1 MSEADERRPA
11 GEGVGPAPAGHAAG
25 TGPVGEPA
33 GPYPYDD
40 LDDEDSLLM
49 PGPQAGWAD
58 PNVPTAPGM
67 SLADRMVAA
76 GEDASGQVPVP
87 PVEQTYDA
95 VPGPQSGMF
104 AAMIIDEPEL
114 PETYV
119 EPAAPMTAGQIPYPP
134 GPMTPHQEVPQPVQG
149 FGAGAYEPA
158 QGVAQPYPVPA
169 QAPGGAVPGTAEAAS
184 GGPGAGAPVP
194 VPPQA
199 VPMVPPPLAP
209 QFVPPGAVVGEYA
222 PASGPAAGA
231 VPVGPG
237 VVGGAVGQAPGGAPV
252 GASGNAEAV
261 PAVSGGRLRQR
272 VRAAQSVE
280 QVPGQP
286 ETVQVP
292 AAPDRPQA
300 QPVVQAQVPEQ
311 PVGGTPVD
319 TPPFPVAAAVPQ
331 RTTLPPRRQRRV
343 GRGPVPQQTGPHSGA
358 HPVGDAVNTGI
369 PAQVPAAQTP
379 LAVPVV
385 PPPVAPRQAASAGA
399 PSVEQGV
406 PVPAEGAVASAAP
419 VEQVEQA
426 VPVESVPP
434 VAPAAPVQGVT
445 APAIP
450 QPLPGVPTQAAPPRF
465 VQAAPDAVASALAEG
480 APAVP
485 PTPTPAPDAIA
496 SVPAEGAPAVALTP
510 TAEPVPASAPTPT
523 PDAGVAAPAVAS
535 PPAGVESPAPEQA
548 PVAQPPAPVVP
559 EGTGGRRRRPE
570 RAAEAAE
577 QGATPAATPIGPV
590 APPEPAAANEVAEA
604 AVAAAPS
611 PAAQPVPAPA
621 GPVATPA
628 EAAAETVVLPAGGV
642 VGEQPAAPVRV
653 PAQES
658 SPAVVPAPDAP
669 APVEQPVESATVV
682 AEAPVA
688 ENVPASDVGREA
700 PVAVPAARAPVES
713 AAPAGPVAEAS
724 VDAPSAPVVA
734 AAAPDAR
741 VVAAADAPVAVA
753 AAPDAQ
759 AAPADVAAAAGVRAV
774 PDSGAVATVP
784 AGSDAQAVPVAG
796 APADV
801 PVPAPVAEAEAAEA
815 AAGVSAVTQAGPEGA
830 EAAAEPA
837 AEGVPADAV
846 AAPVVR
852 APVGAEGAGAPVAAA
867 GSEAGAVAGAVSE
880 AAPGGADAAQ
890 AAPAPEAPASVPV
903 GSDAPA
909 PAPAANVPDVPDVQ
923 AASAVGPEA
932 SGALASAPDVP
943 GGDGAVAPVAASVP
957 ADAAG
962 ADVPAAASGPVEV
975 PAAGVA
981 PVREAGP
988 TTRAIAAELLAEE
1001 VPVEQPPATAP
1012 EPVAEPAEAESGAG
1026 VTPAVPRTSDEGSAM
1041 HGPQVTPTADADRQ
1055 PQPAAAAGTGEIPRI
1070 PPPPAEPVGVVEA
1083 TPQPDAA
1090 GGAEGTPEPATA
1102 GAQASAT
1109 AETVLLP
1116 TTAAEPA
1123 TAQAAQP
1130 AEPVPARAAAT
1141 PVAAEVAEGAEG
1153 AEGAEAEVA
1162 EEEVPEVDRGPAAP
1176 GYDDAA
1182 REAVHRVMRERRD
1195 VRAGFRPDPVP
1206 DDVLVRVLEA
1216 AHAAPSVGYS
1226 QPWDFV
1232 VIRSEETRVTVQELA
1247 QRQREAYATSL
1258 PKARAKQF
1266 LEIKV
1271 EAILE
1276 TPVNIVVTVDATR
1289 GGRHTLGRHTQPQM
1303 GPYSSALAV
1312 ENLWLAAR
1320 AEGLGVGW
1328 VSFFDERELATALG
1342 LPEHIDVVAYLCVG
1356 YVDAFPDEPELAT
1369 SGWARARPLSW
1380 VVHEETYGR
1389 RGLPG
1394 EEPVSLL
1401 DETLQSVRP
1410 LDAKALGA
1418 AWEHQRNMTKPPG
1431 SLGILETIGA
1441 QLSGLAR
1448 TFPPPIPEPA
1458 AVAVFAGDHGVHA
1471 QGVSPWPQE
1480 VTAQMVG
1487 NFLAGGAVVNAF
1499 AKQIGVEVCVVDV
1512 GVATELPDATGLLP
1526 RRIRPGT
1533 ADMTQGPAMTREE
1546 AIAAIEVG
1554 IETARDLVTAG
1565 NRGLLTGDMGIANT
1579 TASAALISVFTGA
1592 DVAEVTGRGTG
1603 IDDATHRR
1611 KIEVVRAALARH
1623 EPDPGDPIGV
1633 LAAIGGLEHAA
1644 IAGYIIGAAALR
1656 VPVVLD
1662 GVIAGAAALVA
1673 QAIAPEAVQACVA
1686 GHRSAEPGHAA
1697 ALAKLS
1703 LRPLVELEMRLGEGT
1718 GAVLALPLVQSAV
1731 RVLHDV
1737 ATFDSAG
1744 VSGKTD

>member
-1 MSEADERRPA
+1 M
-11 GEGVGPAPAGHAAG
+11 
-25 TGPVGEPA
+25 
-33 GPYPYDD
+33 
-40 LDDEDSLLM
+40 
-49 PGPQAGWAD
+49 
-58 PNVPTAPGM
+58 
-67 SLADRMVAA
+67 
-76 GEDASGQVPVP
+76 
-87 PVEQTYDA
+87 
-95 VPGPQSGMF
+95 
-104 AAMIIDEPEL
+104 
-114 PETYV
+114 
-119 EPAAPMTAGQIPYPP
+119 
-134 GPMTPHQEVPQPVQG
+134 
-149 FGAGAYEPA
+149 
-158 QGVAQPYPVPA
+158 
-169 QAPGGAVPGTAEAAS
+169 
-184 GGPGAGAPVP
+184 
-194 VPPQA
+194 
-199 VPMVPPPLAP
+199 
-209 QFVPPGAVVGEYA
+209 
-222 PASGPAAGA
+222 
-231 VPVGPG
+231 
-237 VVGGAVGQAPGGAPV
+237 
-252 GASGNAEAV
+252 
-261 PAVSGGRLRQR
+261 
-272 VRAAQSVE
+272 
-280 QVPGQP
+280 
-286 ETVQVP
+286 
-292 AAPDRPQA
+292 
-300 QPVVQAQVPEQ
+300 
-311 PVGGTPVD
+311 
-319 TPPFPVAAAVPQ
+319 
-331 RTTLPPRRQRRV
+331 
-343 GRGPVPQQTGPHSGA
+343 GRGPVPQQAGPHSGA

-369 PAQVPAAQTP
+369 PAQGSAARTP

-385 PPPVAPRQAASAGA
+385 PPPVAPQQAAAAGT
-399 PSVEQGV
+399 PPVEQGA
-406 PVPAEGAVASAAP
+406 PVAAEAAAASAAP
-419 VEQVEQA
+419 VERVE
-426 VPVESVPP
+426 
-434 VAPAAPVQGVT
+434 PAAPVQGVT

-450 QPLPGVPTQAAPPRF
+450 QPLPGVPTQAVPPRF
-465 VQAAPDAVASALAEG
+465 VQAAPDAVAS
-480 APAVP
+480 
-485 PTPTPAPDAIA
+485 
-496 SVPAEGAPAVALTP
+496 VPAEAAAAVAPTP
-510 TAEPVPASAPTPT
+510 TAEPVAVPAVTPT
-523 PDAGVAAPAVAS
+523 PDAGVASPA
-535 PPAGVESPAPEQA
+535 AGVEPPAPEQA
-548 PVAQPPAPVVP
+548 AIAQPVAPVVP

-570 RAAEAAE
+570 RAAEAE
-577 QGATPAATPIGPV
+577 QGETPAAATPIGPV
-590 APPEPAAANEVAEA
+590 APPEPAAVNEGP

-611 PAAQPVPAPA
+611 PDEAVAVAAQPVSALA
-621 GPVATPA
+621 GPAVAPA
-628 EAAAETVVLPAGGV
+628 EAALAETVVLPAGGV
-642 VGEQPAAPVRV
+642 VGGQPAAAPPVPV

-658 SPAVVPAPDAP
+658 SPAVVPTPDVSV
-669 APVEQPVESATVV
+669 PVEQPAEPATGVV
-682 AEAPVA
+682 QAPIV
-688 ENVPASDVGREA
+688 ENVPASEVVQAA
-700 PVAVPAARAPVES
+700 PAAVPAASAPVES
-713 AAPAGPVAEAS
+713 AAPAGPVAEA
-724 VDAPSAPVVA
+724 VADAPGAPVVA
-734 AAAPDAR
+734 VAAPDAR
-741 VVAAADAPVAVA
+741 VVAAADAPATVVPATVPAGSEAPVAVA
-753 AAPDAQ
+753 AGTAEAQ
-759 AAPADVAAAAGVRAV
+759 AV

-784 AGSDAQAVPVAG
+784 AGPDAQAVPVAE

-801 PVPAPVAEAEAAEA
+801 PVSAPVAEAEVVEASASVSAVPQAGPAGAEA
-815 AAGVSAVTQAGPEGA
+815 AAG
-830 EAAAEPA
+830 PA
-837 AEGVPADAV
+837 AGNAAVDAA
-846 AAPVVR
+846 AAPVVQ
-852 APVGAEGAGAPVAAA
+852 ASVGADGAAAPVAAA
-867 GSEAGAVAGAVSE
+867 VAEV
-880 AAPGGADAAQ
+880 APVGADAAQ
-890 AAPAPEAPASVPV
+890 AVPAPEVPASAPV
-903 GSDAPA
+903 GSEVPA
-909 PAPAANVPDVPDVQ
+909 PVANVPDAQ

-932 SGALASAPDVP
+932 SGGPASASDVP
-943 GGDGAVAPVAASVP
+943 GADGAAAPVAANVP
-957 ADAAG
+957 AETAG
-962 ADVPAAASGPVEV
+962 ADAPAAAEVPVEP
-975 PAAGVA
+975 PAAA
-981 PVREAGP
+981 PVRAAGP

-1001 VPVEQPPATAP
+1001 VPVEQPPAPAP
-1012 EPVAEPAEAESGAG
+1012 EPVAGPAEADSGAG
-1026 VTPAVPRTSDEGSAM
+1026 VTPAAPRTSDEGTAM
-1041 HGPQVTPTADADRQ
+1041 HGPQVTPTAEAEQQ
-1055 PQPAAAAGTGEIPRI
+1055 PQSATAAGTGEIPRI
-1070 PPPPAEPVGVVEA
+1070 PPPPAEPVGVVADGAVDAPEA
-1083 TPQPDAA
+1083 APRPDVA
-1090 GGAEGTPEPATA
+1090 GGAEGAPEPVSA
-1102 GAQASAT
+1102 GEQASAT

-1116 TTAAEPA
+1116 TTPAEPA
-1123 TAQAAQP
+1123 TAEAAQP
-1130 AEPVPARAAAT
+1130 AAPVPAQAAAT
-1141 PVAAEVAEGAEG
+1141 PVAAEGAQGTEGAEG
-1153 AEGAEAEVA
+1153 TQPAEGAQAEVA
-1162 EEEVPEVDRGPAAP
+1162 EEVPEVDRGPAAP

-1342 LPEHIDVVAYLCVG
+1342 LPEHVDVVAYLCVG

-1394 EEPVSLL
+1394 EDPVSLL

-1611 KIEVVRAALARH
+1611 KIEVVKAALARH